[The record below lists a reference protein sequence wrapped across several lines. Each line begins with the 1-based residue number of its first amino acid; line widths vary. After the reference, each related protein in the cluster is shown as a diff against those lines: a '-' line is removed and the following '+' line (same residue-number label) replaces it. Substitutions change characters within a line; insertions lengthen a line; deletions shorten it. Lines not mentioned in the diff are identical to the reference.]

1 MRIDELRIY
10 SGCLEQG
17 LDFKNYFLNI
27 DKNLLVKNIYP
38 TKARQAIRQS
48 DSILQKITK
57 LKDFD
62 LVISIISH
70 NKEIPILL
78 VEYSTAVP
86 TDDHKMQRSDVYFWA
101 SVFKIPVLK
110 ISPLTKNSF
119 GKHGGGDK
127 ITLTQELNLTLIQK
141 AVVYFIDWQSDT
153 NSGLMTHKEKLS
165 CIDENKQLQDILANI
180 MQKCKELE
188 NFSEIYELLWQE
200 QMVYFSDKAL
210 QDLKNNFVD
219 STRFQRIE
227 NEIIVQIN
235 RFGHAMD
242 PDRGILY
249 FLSQLLLFKGKILKA
264 KKAIKPYLTAYQTI
278 SKQNFMNSSNNLLM
292 TNLH

>member
-38 TKARQAIRQS
+38 TKARQAIRQN

-78 VEYSTAVP
+78 VEYSAAVP

-227 NEIIVQIN
+227 NEIIVKIN

-249 FLSQLLLFKGKILKA
+249 FLS
-264 KKAIKPYLTAYQTI
+264 
-278 SKQNFMNSSNNLLM
+278 
-292 TNLH
+292 